1 MIRYPVSVRARI
13 FLRSFLIQGSW
24 NYETLIG
31 SGFAFT
37 LLPALRHLRAKE
49 GKTEAELEEAVARH
63 VGLFNS
69 HPYFATIA
77 VGAVGKME
85 ADGVPP
91 AVIDRFKLAL
101 RGSLGSLGDRLI
113 WSAWRPM
120 TAILGVVLL
129 LGGAPWWL
137 AVSCFLVFYNFLH
150 LTVRARGLRVGGEK
164 GLELGVVLRDAPIQP
179 LVERAWQIACGLIG
193 LGVVL
198 AASPAA
204 SGIGMQ
210 VATVLVASAFG
221 LALGRRTRNV
231 LIVILWATVITAL
244 LLGLLGY
251 GA

>member
-1 MIRYPVSVRARI
+1 MTRYPASVRAKI

-31 SGFAFT
+31 TGFAFA
-37 LLPALRHLRAKE
+37 LLPALRYLHE
-49 GKTEAELEEAVARH
+49 EQGKTKAELEEAVARH

-77 VGAVGKME
+77 VGAVGRME
-85 ADGVPP
+85 ADGVAP

-129 LGGAPWWL
+129 LGGTPWWF
-137 AVSCFLVFYNFLH
+137 AVSCFLVFYNVMH
-150 LTVRARGLRVGGEK
+150 LAVRARGLRVGGEK
-164 GLELGVVLRDAPIQP
+164 GLELGAVLRDAPIQP

-193 LGVVL
+193 LGIVL
-198 AASPAA
+198 AAASSADTDLWQIAA
-204 SGIGMQ
+204 I
-210 VATVLVASAFG
+210 VTAP
-221 LALGRRTRNV
+221 ALGFVLGGRTRNI
-231 LIVILWATVITAL
+231 LIALLWSTVITAL